1 MSYLKAKTEP
11 GLDCL
16 ICAMFAGEW
25 ERCAAAED
33 TQCILISKT
42 AFLSMLIT
50 RADVSV
56 RAQRLDIVLGRN
68 VGLSA

>member
-1 MSYLKAKTEP
+1 
-11 GLDCL
+11 
-16 ICAMFAGEW
+16 MFAGEW